1 MSEENEETPGDTPAD
16 ETPPAGGDGA
26 AGEGGEGEGGEG
38 DGQPQGYRPEGLADE
53 LAGANDQETID
64 KLLEGLTKANERA
77 EGLREKLA
85 QKPGAP
91 KTADEY
97 PDLKF
102 SDDFIAKH
110 GNPAPKDDPM
120 LGIIRD
126 RALAA
131 GITPDAYNGFVT
143 GVLEAAAEQGILE
156 APFDQDAE
164 FEKAGGKDAY
174 ERRMRSLD
182 QRFEGLV
189 SQGKLTA
196 EQRELAKA
204 FQATAD
210 GMGLFEAVFGLAGE
224 KGVQLDGD
232 AASAASKMTVEAVRR
247 DMRDDRYQRG
257 SAKFDPAFAKEVDER
272 AAKVFKDQ

>member
-1 MSEENEETPGDTPAD
+1 MSEENENTPGDTPAD
-16 ETPPAGGDGA
+16 EAPPAGGDGGT
-26 AGEGGEGEGGEG
+26 GEGGEGEGSEG
-38 DGQPQGYRPEGLADE
+38 DGQPRGYRPEGLADE

-77 EGLREKLA
+77 DGLREKLA
-85 QKPGAP
+85 RQPGAP

-120 LGIIRD
+120 LDIIRD

-156 APFDQDAE
+156 APFDPEAE

-257 SAKFDPAFAKEVDER
+257 SSKFDPAFAKEVDER

>member
-1 MSEENEETPGDTPAD
+1 MSEENESTPGDTPAD
-16 ETPPAGGDGA
+16 EMPPAGGDGG

-38 DGQPQGYRPEGLADE
+38 DGQPQGYRPEGLADD

-85 QKPGAP
+85 RQPGAP

-120 LGIIRD
+120 LDIIRD

-164 FEKAGGKDAY
+164 FEKAGGKEEY
-174 ERRMRSLD
+174 KRRAEVLKNRFDGLLAQEKISEG
-182 QRFEGLV
+182 QRKE
-189 SQGKLTA
+189 A
-196 EQRELAKA
+196 EV

-210 GMGLFEAVFGLAGE
+210 GMALLEAIFGLAGE
-224 KGVQLDGD
+224 KGVQLDGG
-232 AASAASKMTVEAVRR
+232 APSPAGKMTPDAVRR

-257 SAKFDPAFAKEVDER
+257 SPKFDPAFAKEVDER